1 MTISC
6 APLALFAFNRP
17 KHLAHTIAALK
28 SNAMAKETPVFVF
41 CDGARHSGEAEQVR
55 RVREIAKSMTG
66 FLSLTVI
73 EREHNLGLANSII
86 DGVSR
91 LCAEYGRVIVLEDD
105 LCTSPDF
112 LQFMNW
118 GLGLYADDD
127 RVASIH
133 GYSYPI
139 DNRGAP
145 QSYFLR
151 GADCWGWST
160 WARAWKHFEA
170 DGKKLLSELEK
181 RNLGYHFDYNGNSS
195 FMEMLRN
202 QIHDKNDSWAIRW
215 HASAYLLDMLTL
227 YPRQSLVVN
236 FGFDDSGTHC
246 SAVDLYATQLG
257 SVSGP
262 LTRVFIEE
270 SPIMRARMVEF
281 FREIQK
287 KRWITSFGRAKSFA
301 MRWLRKLF
309 SISAV

>member
-1 MTISC
+1 MPC

-17 KHLAHTIAALK
+17 KHLAHTIAALR
-28 SNAMAKETPVFVF
+28 SNALAEETPVFVF
-41 CDGARHSGEAEQVR
+41 CDGARHPGEAEQVR
-55 RVREIAKSMTG
+55 QVREIAKSMTG

-86 DGVSR
+86 DGVSH
-91 LCAEYGRVIVLEDD
+91 LCAEYGSVIVLEDD
-105 LCTSPDF
+105 LLTSPDF
-112 LQFMNW
+112 LQFMNQ
-118 GLGLYADDD
+118 GLALYADDD

-139 DNRGAP
+139 DNKDAP

-170 DGKKLLSELEK
+170 DGKKLLSELEQQ
-181 RNLGYHFDYNGNSS
+181 NLGYRFDYDGNSS
-195 FMEMLRN
+195 FIEMLRN
-202 QIHDKNDSWAIRW
+202 QINGKNNSWAIRW

-246 SAVDLYATQLG
+246 SAVDHYATQLG
-257 SVSGP
+257 SAPAP
-262 LTRVFIEE
+262 LDRVAIEE
-270 SPIMRARMVEF
+270 SSIMRARMVEF
-281 FREIQK
+281 FRDMRK
-287 KRWITSFGRAKSFA
+287 KRWATFLGSAKSFA
-301 MRWLRKLF
+301 MRRIRKLF
-309 SISAV
+309 STQAV